1 MTSDRWEYEVLKLEP
16 GGVLGGKV
24 DVDELKSYLNQLG
37 QQGWELANSFE
48 TNILRGR
55 SREVILILK
64 RPIG

>member
-37 QQGWELANSFE
+37 QQGWELVNSFE